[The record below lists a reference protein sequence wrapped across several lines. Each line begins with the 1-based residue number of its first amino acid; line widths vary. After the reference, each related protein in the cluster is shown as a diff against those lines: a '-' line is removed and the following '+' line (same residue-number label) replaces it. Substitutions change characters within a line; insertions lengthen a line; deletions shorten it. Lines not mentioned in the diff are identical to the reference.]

1 MSGVVYVIK
10 WIAKGSSQA
19 VEHPM
24 SYDLLPEALDQGC
37 NVLDQD
43 PADLWIEDEEGLCV
57 AEIPKILEHCAKRRL
72 QPR

>member
-1 MSGVVYVIK
+1 MVYVIK

-19 VEHPM
+19 VEHLM